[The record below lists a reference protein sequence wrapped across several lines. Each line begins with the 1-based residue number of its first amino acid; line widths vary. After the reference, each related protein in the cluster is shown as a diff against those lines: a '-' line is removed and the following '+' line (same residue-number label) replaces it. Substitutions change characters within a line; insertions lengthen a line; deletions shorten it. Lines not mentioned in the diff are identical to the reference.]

1 MSPAIVDK
9 EAKKEEILSAAAVVF
24 AEKGFSNTKMEDIS
38 KRAEIGKG
46 TLYEYFRSKDDLFF
60 ALYKNLMNSFHTRIY
75 SCLSP
80 EQTPTEALTAMIS
93 ATLRAFD
100 EWHDYGMLLL
110 EFWNEHRRGKFLKL
124 DFSDVYDK
132 SRGILKNLIEE
143 GVIKGEFAEIDPMV
157 ASSTIIAVLDGIL
170 LQRIFDPDLYSKMN
184 VEKHILTV
192 IFGGL
197 KIR

>member
-9 EAKKEEILSAAAVVF
+9 EAKKEEILSAAAAVF

-60 ALYKNLMNSFHTRIY
+60 ALYQNLLNSFHTRIY
-75 SCLSP
+75 SSLSP

-143 GVIKGEFAEIDPMV
+143 GIKKGEFAEVDAMV

-170 LQRIFDPDLYSKMN
+170 LQRIFDPDLYSKMD

>member
-9 EAKKEEILSAAAVVF
+9 EAKKEEILSAAAAVF

-60 ALYKNLMNSFHTRIY
+60 ALYQNLLNSFHTRIY
-75 SCLSP
+75 SSLSP

-132 SRGILKNLIEE
+132 SRSILKNLIEE
-143 GVIKGEFAEIDPMV
+143 GIIKGEFAEVDPMV

-170 LQRIFDPDLYSKMN
+170 LQRIFDPDLYSKMD

>member
-9 EAKKEEILSAAAVVF
+9 EAKKEEILSAAAAVF

-60 ALYKNLMNSFHTRIY
+60 ALYQNLLNSFHTRIY
-75 SCLSP
+75 SSLSP

-132 SRGILKNLIEE
+132 SRDILKNLIEE
-143 GVIKGEFAEIDPMV
+143 GIIKGEFAEVDPMV

-170 LQRIFDPDLYSKMN
+170 LQRIFDPDLYSKMD

>member
-9 EAKKEEILSAAAVVF
+9 EAQKEEILSAAAAVF

-60 ALYKNLMNSFHTRIY
+60 ALYQNLLNSFHTRIY
-75 SCLSP
+75 SSLSP

-110 EFWNEHRRGKFLKL
+110 EFWNEHRRGKFLNVN
-124 DFSDVYDK
+124 FSDIYDK

-143 GVIKGEFAEIDPMV
+143 GVIKGEFAEVDPMV

-170 LQRIFDPDLYSKMN
+170 LQRIFEPDLYSKMD
-184 VEKHILTV
+184 VEKHILTI